1 VTDIST
7 RRWTVIYA
15 TLSRLT
21 DLSVRPDFEGLPVNL
36 TRGLIRLTDNAAAV
50 LLLIS
55 GLGIVLS
62 IAGMVIGSWMQNQQL
77 TERSRHGLVIS
88 AGAGALL
95 AVAVAAANYATRTFQ

>member
-1 VTDIST
+1 
-7 RRWTVIYA
+7 VIYA
-15 TLSRLT
+15 TLSRLM

-36 TRGLIRLTDNAAAV
+36 TRGLVRLTDNAAAV
-50 LLLIS
+50 LLLVS

-62 IAGMVIGSWMQNQQL
+62 IAGMVVGSWMQNQQL

-95 AVAVAAANYATRTFQ
+95 AISVAAANYATRTFQ

>member
-1 VTDIST
+1 M
-7 RRWTVIYA
+7 IYA
-15 TLSRLT
+15 TLSPLL

-62 IAGMVIGSWMQNQQL
+62 IAGMVIGSWLQNQQL
-77 TERSRHGLVIS
+77 SERSRHGLLIS
-88 AGAGALL
+88 SGAGALL
-95 AVAVAAANYATRTFQ
+95 AIAVAIANYATRTFQ

>member
-1 VTDIST
+1 MIHIVPTP
-7 RRWTVIYA
+7 
-15 TLSRLT
+15 LM

-36 TRGLIRLTDNAAAV
+36 TRGLVRLTDNAAAV

-62 IAGMVIGSWMQNQQL
+62 IAGMVIGAWMQNQQL
-77 TERSRHGLVIS
+77 SERSRHGLVIS

-95 AVAVAAANYATRTFQ
+95 AITVAAANYATRTFQ